1 MPDAALVLIRSQPF
15 KDVHTSPCGYSQAT
29 LCAPDVDAQGLSMPR
44 LIQVFMK
51 VGMLAAAGCFVA
63 SGAAMGQPI
72 SAPAD
77 SLFKSVP
84 APSTGKLRPTSALP
98 IPRGL
103 QSPCADAREH
113 SLPLPTT
120 VPPAEFVAFESR
132 VLAFLQSG
140 EYRQLGWCQDKGSEH
155 SPVRDTG
162 PFAKGVYYGTHPSVR
177 IHYSPR
183 AMKWLMDGRQGPI
196 PDGAMIIKEQYQPPA
211 ARYNGL
217 RDDQLPKVTDWTIMI
232 KDSSGAKDG
241 WFWGEFFDG
250 MTFDDD
256 KPPFQYPWAGFGLY
270 CLRCHATAEK
280 EHTFSALN
288 NIRGFPGQPIE
299 FPDDGTWRG
308 QPIARALHRSSLAQP
323 TRTPPTP
330 FWEFLR
336 TFTSIP
342 GVVLKDVERMPSETY
357 DNVVAPAAEGQY
369 ISSSQCMSCHAAL
382 NGPFGPTM
390 FLPSPGTPM
399 GTVAGANVSPYGE
412 WRWSPMGLAGRDP
425 VFFAQLESELA
436 YLDTLPPPQN
446 AKQSQGVTNACLSC
460 HGAMGKR
467 QLDTDTVGGQ
477 GDFKLDFLRLTDRS
491 NPDFL
496 YGALARDGI
505 SCAVC
510 HRIVPDSPPPG
521 AAPLE
526 YFLNNS
532 ITGRFASSPPDTVFG
547 PYKDDE
553 ISPYTMANAIGITP
567 KNNQYLRS
575 ARMCGS
581 CHTIE
586 LPVVD
591 GKPGQTSLEQVTY
604 LEWLNSTYQNEFGPA
619 GPNAR
624 TCQDCHMPSHYHS
637 AKKRIDVERLVQ
649 KMAIIADQDYPE
661 AEHRAPE
668 DELVIAERTDFKRHE
683 FLGMNVFLLE
693 MFRQFNEI
701 LGVRTTDYMS
711 GSSTDLQDAID
722 NVAQQASQRT
732 VEVRVSARPNGRREI
747 EAEVAVTNL
756 AGHRFPSGVGFR
768 RAFIELLVLEDRGG
782 GRETVLWASGR
793 TNSVGVI
800 VDGNGQVL
808 PTEFFTE
815 YTDPQGRRQQHF
827 QPHHQVIIS
836 QDQVQIYEELV
847 RDADGEFTTSFIRR
861 DETIK
866 DNRLLPIGWTE
877 HGPDPSLNGRFLEST
892 HAFAVHGDPDYANG
906 KGTDRVTYKIQ
917 LPAGVDTSRTTVQ
930 ATLYYQATPPSYLAD
945 RFKAVPNGA
954 ATQRLYYL
962 ASHLDL
968 NRRPTEDW
976 KLKVASARARPVGRP
991 PLDDTSVAPSL
1002 GKQGRHQ

>member
-1 MPDAALVLIRSQPF
+1 MKL
-15 KDVHTSPCGYSQAT
+15 
-29 LCAPDVDAQGLSMPR
+29 GL
-44 LIQVFMK
+44 
-51 VGMLAAAGCFVA
+51 LAAAGCFVA
-63 SGAAMGQPI
+63 SDAAMGQRI
-72 SAPAD
+72 SAQAEG
-77 SLFKSVP
+77 LFKAAL
-84 APSTGKLRPTSALP
+84 APSAGRVTPTSAIPLP
-98 IPRGL
+98 VGF

-120 VPPAEFVAFESR
+120 VPPADFVSFESL

-140 EYRQLGWCQDKGSEH
+140 QYRQLGWCRDKGSER

-177 IHYSPR
+177 IYYSPR
-183 AMKWLMDGRQGPI
+183 AMKWLVDGRQGPI
-196 PDGAMIIKEQYQPPA
+196 PDGAMIIKEQYHPPA
-211 ARYNGL
+211 ARYGGL
-217 RDDQLPKVTDWTIMI
+217 SDDQLPKVTDWTVMI

-241 WFWGEFFDG
+241 WFWGEFFDK

-288 NIRGFPGQPIE
+288 NIQGFPGQPIE
-299 FPDDGTWRG
+299 FPDDGSWRG
-308 QPIARALHRSSLAQP
+308 QPIARAAHAISSAHASAGKP
-323 TRTPPTP
+323 RNP

-342 GVVLKDVERMPSETY
+342 GVVLADVEKMPSETY
-357 DNVVAPAAEGQY
+357 DHVVAPAEEGQY
-369 ISSSQCMSCHAAL
+369 ISSSQCMSCHGGL

-390 FLPSPGTPM
+390 FLPSPSAPM
-399 GTVAGANVSPYGE
+399 GTVAGANISPYGE

-425 VFFAQLESELA
+425 IFFAQLDSELA

-446 AKQSQGVTNACLSC
+446 AEQSRGLRNACLSC

-467 QLDTDTVGGQ
+467 QLDIDTAGQ
-477 GDFKLDFLRLTDRS
+477 GDFKLEFLQLTDRS

-510 HRIVPDSPPPG
+510 HRIVPDYPPPG

-526 YFLNNS
+526 YFLKNS
-532 ITGRFASSPPDTVFG
+532 ITGRFASSAPDTVFG
-547 PYKDDE
+547 PHLDDE

-567 KNNQYLRS
+567 KNSAYLKS
-575 ARMCGS
+575 SRMCGS
-581 CHTIE
+581 CHTID

-604 LEWLNSTYQNEFGPA
+604 LEWLNSQYQNEFGPA
-619 GPNAR
+619 RRNAR
-624 TCQDCHMPSHYHS
+624 TCQDCHMPGYYHS
-637 AKKRIDVERLVQ
+637 EKKRIYVDRLVQ
-649 KMAIIADQDYPE
+649 KVAIIQDQNYPE

-668 DELVIAERTDFKRHE
+668 SDLVITERTDFKRHV

-701 LGVRTTDYMS
+701 LGVRKTDYMS
-711 GSSTDLQDAID
+711 GSGTDLQDTID
-722 NVAQQASQRT
+722 NIAQQASQRT
-732 VEVRVSARPNGRREI
+732 AKVRVSAESRGRRDI
-747 EAEVAVTNL
+747 EAQVAITNL

-768 RAFIELLVLEDRGG
+768 RAFIELLVLEHRG
-782 GRETVLWASGR
+782 GRETVVWASGR
-793 TNSVGVI
+793 TNSLGVI
-800 VDGNGQVL
+800 VDGDGKVL
-808 PTEFFTE
+808 PTEFFTD
-815 YTDPQGRRQQHF
+815 YKDWQGRRQQHF
-827 QPHHQVIIS
+827 QPHHQVITS
-836 QDQVQIYEELV
+836 QDQVQIYEELIKN
-847 RDADGEFTTSFIRR
+847 ADGEFTTSFIRR

-892 HAFAVHGDPDYANG
+892 HAFGVRGDPDYVNG
-906 KGTDRVTYKIQ
+906 KGTDHVTYRIR
-917 LPAGVDTSRTTVQ
+917 LPAGVDPSRTTVQ
-930 ATLYYQATPPSYLAD
+930 ATLYYQSTPPSYLND
-945 RFKAVPNGA
+945 RFKAAPKGA

-968 NRRPTEDW
+968 NGTPAEDW
-976 KLKVASARARPVGRP
+976 KLKVASARARPDRRVLLDEPSVVPATDETHP
-991 PLDDTSVAPSL
+991 P
-1002 GKQGRHQ
+1002 GF